1 MYRGSVLIGMEC
13 SGVIREAMRALGID
27 AWSCD
32 LKASAGDS
40 PYHIIGDVFEVIRSR
55 PWRMVIAHP
64 VCKFLTCS
72 AEWAYKGPD
81 FVRYPGVGYHQ
92 KLKPGTLF
100 GKARREAR
108 EAAVEFVLNLGLT
121 CDECEVEFW
130 AFENPVGRLSSMWRP
145 ADQYIQPYWFYD
157 DASKKTGWWKHN
169 LPDLVP
175 TKRFPG
181 RWVEWPLG
189 SGKMVERWSN
199 QTDSGQNKETP
210 SDEREEDRSDTFPG
224 HGAAVASQ
232 WGLMILDK
240 EFELNG

>member
-32 LKASAGDS
+32 LKQSADNS
-40 PYHIIGDVFEVIRSR
+40 PYHIVGDVFGVIKSR

-64 VCKFLTCS
+64 VCKYLTCS
-72 AEWAYKGPD
+72 AEWAYKEPD

-100 GKARREAR
+100 GAERRKARKEAYL
-108 EAAVEFVLNLGLT
+108 FVITL
-121 CDECEVEFW
+121 EMICERRGVEFW

-145 ADQYIQPYWFYD
+145 ANQYIQPYWFYD

-175 TKRFPG
+175 TQRFPG
-181 RWVEWPLG
+181 RWVEWPRG
-189 SGKMVERWSN
+189 S
-199 QTDSGQNKETP
+199 
-210 SDEREEDRSDTFPG
+210 
-224 HGAAVASQ
+224 AAVASQ
-232 WGLMILDK
+232 WGAMLLDK
-240 EFELNG
+240 EFELS